1 MIWDDR
7 CGNVVDPDGYT
18 WMVGTHKPE
27 GAMVFS
33 VPPFTVTTSTP
44 KAGCNGSHYSN

>member
-1 MIWDDR
+1 MFWDDR

-33 VPPFTVTTSTP
+33 VPPFTFYYKYTKSWL
-44 KAGCNGSHYSN
+44 